1 MGQLWSYQSDAPA
14 NDLVRI
20 MAADT
25 GWVSGRRHGNRQ
37 ACIACMDCLT
47 IMELEAAIAKF
58 SSCSERDVALVGAYV
73 AWVSSGR
80 YILPEIGRSI

>member
-37 ACIACMDCLT
+37 ACMHACM
-47 IMELEAAIAKF
+47 ESEAAIASF
-58 SSCSERDVALVGAYV
+58 ASCSERDVALVGCV
-73 AWVSSGR
+73 RGLGF
-80 YILPEIGRSI
+80 I